1 MDVEPDTLYKTLIN
15 ITTEAQADTLTD
27 AIGGNGKNTGDTL
40 GNVKANLL
48 LDAFT
53 DTISRE
59 RHQDSIKHTG
69 RCNHRGT
76 N

>member
-1 MDVEPDTLYKTLIN
+1 MEPDTLYKTLIN

-27 AIGGNGKNTGDTL
+27 AIAGDGKDTGDTL

-53 DTISRE
+53 DTISRG
-59 RHQDSIKHTG
+59 RHQDTIKDTD
-69 RCNHRGT
+69 RFNDRGT